1 MHCQPGAIRL
11 DLMAHPAR
19 PRSPLWMV
27 VLSLVCEEPMHPYR
41 MQTLIKERGKDEIAN
56 VAQRNS
62 VYQTIAALRR
72 AGLIVARGTSRE
84 ERRPERTVYE
94 VTEEGRRTLQSWM
107 RTVLSTPAR
116 EFPDFPAA
124 LSLVAG
130 AEPDEVRALLEARV
144 RALEMRLAE
153 LERPV
158 PNLPRLFLLENE
170 YMAALVRAEIKW
182 LRAVT
187 ADLRSG
193 QLTWSDAWLRR
204 IAAELAAP
212 VGQPSPRDASPAR
225 SVANATIDKKRRQG
239 KRAAAHATRRQRRNT
254 TR

>member
-1 MHCQPGAIRL
+1 
-11 DLMAHPAR
+11 
-19 PRSPLWMV
+19 MV

-41 MQTLIKERGKDEIAN
+41 MQALIKERGKDQIAN

-72 AGLIVARGTSRE
+72 AGLIAVRETSQH

-94 VTEEGRRTLQSWM
+94 VTAEGRRTLRMWM

-130 AEPDEVRALLEARV
+130 IEPDEVRALFQMRIS
-144 RALEMRLAE
+144 ALEKQLAE

-158 PNLPRLFLLENE
+158 PNVPRLFLLEAE
-170 YMAALVRAEIKW
+170 YMAAVVRAEIQW
-182 LRAVT
+182 LRAVSG
-187 ADLRSG
+187 DLRRGRLS
-193 QLTWSDAWLRR
+193 WSQAWLRQ
-204 IAAELAAP
+204 IAAQWASGTGNTPHAERPQVVAAGRVSKAAS
-212 VGQPSPRDASPAR
+212 VGDRPRAKPITTMAPRGKERNQPTFRGRASGAK
-225 SVANATIDKKRRQG
+225 DKKP
-239 KRAAAHATRRQRRNT
+239 KRSEE
-254 TR
+254 

>member
-1 MHCQPGAIRL
+1 MTVPS
-11 DLMAHPAR
+11 R

-27 VLSLVCEEPMHPYR
+27 VLSMVHEEPMHPYR
-41 MQTLIKERGKDEIAN
+41 MQALIKERGKDQIAN

-72 AGLIVARGTSRE
+72 AGLIAIRETSRQ

-94 VTEEGRRTLQSWM
+94 VTEEGRRTLGAWL

-130 AEPDEVRALLEARV
+130 MEPREIAALLEKRIG
-144 RALEMRLAE
+144 ALEIRLAE
-153 LERPV
+153 LETPY
-158 PNLPRLFLLENE
+158 PGLPRVFLLEAE
-170 YMAALVRAEIKW
+170 YMAAVVRAEIKW

-187 ADLRSG
+187 GDLRSG
-193 QLTWSDAWLRR
+193 RLTWSRKQLRR
-204 IAAELAAP
+204 FA
-212 VGQPSPRDASPAR
+212 D
-225 SVANATIDKKRRQG
+225 
-239 KRAAAHATRRQRRNT
+239 
-254 TR
+254 